1 MLDSLGVKKK
11 AAIGSGIAAM
21 AVVVTVMSTT
31 GFFHDSSHPAVGG
44 PPDRPGLGTMQARV
58 KIVAAENFWGSLA
71 SQIGGSHVQVIS
83 IVSDPNADPHEYETS
98 TADAQAVADANY
110 VIVNGAGY
118 DNWAIKIINAEGNP
132 NQKILDVASLLGKKE
147 GDNPHFWYD
156 PAYVNQTVRQMYSDL
171 VSMDPPDRE
180 YYGRQYADLN
190 SSLGQYDARIGE
202 IKRQFSGARVA
213 ATEDI
218 FVYLANATGLDLISP
233 PEFMGA
239 VAEGNEPPA
248 RSVVEFQK
256 QLQDRGENV
265 SVLVYNKQ
273 TVTPLTQVI
282 KSMAVR
288 QGIPVVGLTETIQP
302 PGLPFQDWMNAEIV
316 SLQDALNSKAQVR

>member
-1 MLDSLGVKKK
+1 MKKK

-44 PPDRPGLGTMQARV
+44 PPDRPGLGTMQARM

-190 SSLGQYDARIGE
+190 SSLGQYDTRIGE
-202 IKRQFSGARVA
+202 IKRQFSGAHVA